1 MFALLY
7 VRLYI
12 RLLPVVECN
21 VDELMLLFSRS
32 KHSTGC
38 PSLSVD
44 RVWQVSSSNRVLS
57 PRRSG
62 ADDIRGAP
70 SGCKVMKRV
79 LGSGWRYTVSNLGQS
94 SKPQS
99 EGFVRFDYNREEYSR
114 SNQSAELSP
123 SCSVDEC
130 RDGLNVANADTWYV

>member
-1 MFALLY
+1 MFVVIEVGALK
-7 VRLYI
+7 
-12 RLLPVVECN
+12 
-21 VDELMLLFSRS
+21 DQ
-32 KHSTGC
+32 GC
-38 PSLSVD
+38 PLSVD
-44 RVWQVSSSNRVLS
+44 RVWQVSSSNRVLFHPAIPS
-57 PRRSG
+57 FPLG

-114 SNQSAELSP
+114 SKISLQNYRH
-123 SCSVDEC
+123 D
-130 RDGLNVANADTWYV
+130 VALTDAVMD